1 MIIIWLSINAYDG
14 KQSEMLFLTGVDK
27 EIVSVFLY
35 ETAQTQTVNLLI
47 VITKKKLNKSRAFV
61 VCGL

>member
-47 VITKKKLNKSRAFV
+47 VITKKKIK
-61 VCGL
+61 